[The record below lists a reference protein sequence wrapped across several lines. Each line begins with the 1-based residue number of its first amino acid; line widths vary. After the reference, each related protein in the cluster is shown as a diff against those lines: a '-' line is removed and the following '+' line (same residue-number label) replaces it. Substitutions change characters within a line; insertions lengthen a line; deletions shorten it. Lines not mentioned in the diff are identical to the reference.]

1 MYIDKTTTTTTTPNT
16 LTEVTQID
24 STLTTTELTNS
35 IPTTTEVDLD
45 NFETK
50 TMKTMNVE
58 KTTVSVS
65 TKNDSN
71 ETGLNK
77 GPRVGEN
84 NITDTYPR
92 TTVGLDENEF
102 SSVVDDNIT
111 TTTESGDMQTTQSST
126 DYVTVLT
133 TFSDKDNE
141 PDFTKSDSVI
151 TTKSTQ
157 LPKNQ
162 TSIVTSTEPITQTDV
177 TTTTPTEPDVTTEP
191 ISELQTTTP
200 ISTVNNLTNRTTVKD
215 VPTTKSVNM
224 QFPSSTE
231 SDDSFRMMDTTK
243 SVDGTTT
250 NSENTRKTTRF
261 DTSLEHHDEQ
271 STQTAIG
278 VTETATTTDP
288 STLLTT
294 NEAIGRTEISIIDSV
309 THAITR
315 KCNRTTDC
323 TSKEQCVDGRCL
335 TICDANIN
343 VNCTKGIIFLS
354 YR

>member
-1 MYIDKTTTTTTTPNT
+1 MYIDKTTTTPNP
-16 LTEVTQID
+16 LTEVTQTD
-24 STLTTTELTNS
+24 STLTTTEITNS
-35 IPTTTEVDLD
+35 IPTTTEIDLE

-58 KTTVSVS
+58 RTTTTASVNKT
-65 TKNDSN
+65 NDSN

-92 TTVGLDENEF
+92 TTVGLDDNEF
-102 SSVVDDNIT
+102 SSSIDDNNT
-111 TTTESGDMQTTQSST
+111 TTTESSDLQTTQSST

-141 PDFTKSDSVI
+141 PDFTRSDSVI

-162 TSIVTSTEPITQTDV
+162 TSTVTSTEPITTLTDV
-177 TTTTPTEPDVTTEP
+177 ITTTTEPDVTTEP
-191 ISELQTTTP
+191 ISVIQTTTP
-200 ISTVNNLTNRTTVKD
+200 VTTVSSLTNRTTTAKD

-243 SVDGTTT
+243 SVDGTT

-271 STQTAIG
+271 TTKTAIG
-278 VTETATTTDP
+278 ETTTTTDP

-294 NEAIGRTEISIIDSV
+294 NEPIARTELSIIDSV
-309 THAITR
+309 THAITQ
-315 KCNRTTDC
+315 KCNRTSDC
-323 TSKEQCVDGRCL
+323 TAKEQCVDGRC
-335 TICDANIN
+335 
-343 VNCTKGIIFLS
+343 TKGILINLFLS
-354 YR
+354 IVNEKPNFD